1 MKKNNLKYF
10 GVGLSLSL
18 CVSSFVSNSLV
29 FAQSPNL
36 DNRYEN
42 VYEGKSYNYNTINS
56 KGMLVKWKVKGEL
69 KDKIKLNSNEGNNNT
84 ITINNIEKSGDAKIE
99 VYFYKKINNKYK
111 LVQKRIDNIVLKK
124 ASDNIN
130 IQFDKAS
137 EAKIKDVF
145 DKLNNNSTM
154 SISDKMALVSSE
166 FLDVNYVANRLVGS
180 STEQEELVVDVLK
193 LDCFTYLDYLEAF
206 RRSSNEK
213 EFINNLRKVRYV
225 DYKVEYLNRK
235 HFFSDWAYENEIMVT
250 DLVKTD
256 NSLMKI
262 ASKDT
267 VSINEGKNGEYI
279 KDLGIRER
287 TISYIPR
294 ANVTD
299 DNLKDVLI
307 TGDYVGFRRE
317 IAGLDV
323 THVGMIVKKSDGI
336 YVRHA
341 SSAKDVKKVVD
352 QKLSDYV
359 NINTGIKGILL
370 FRSNSN

>member
-10 GVGLSLSL
+10 GIGLSLSL

-29 FAQSPNL
+29 FAQSSNL
-36 DNRYEN
+36 DNRYKN

-225 DYKVEYLNRK
+225 DSKVEYLNRK

-370 FRSNSN
+370 FRSNFN

>member
-10 GVGLSLSL
+10 GIGLSLSL
-18 CVSSFVSNSLV
+18 FVSNSLV

-36 DNRYEN
+36 DNRYKN

-225 DYKVEYLNRK
+225 DSKVEYLNRK

-370 FRSNSN
+370 FRSNFN